1 MEAVRSF
8 ISEIILD
15 NTTGIQLN
23 ENMHDESLINM
34 GMDSIAFVRTIV
46 EIEERLEITIP
57 DEQLL
62 FTEMD
67 TLNKM
72 TDVVWNVLNYRKE

>member
-1 MEAVRSF
+1 MDAVRSL
-8 ISEIILD
+8 ISKIILE

-34 GMDSIAFVRTIV
+34 GMDSIAFVRIIV

>member
-1 MEAVRSF
+1 MDALRSVIF
-8 ISEIILD
+8 NIILE
-15 NTTGIQLN
+15 NATGIQLN

-34 GMDSIAFVRTIV
+34 GMDSIAFVRIIV
-46 EIEERLEITIP
+46 EIEERFEITIP

-72 TDVVWNVLNYRKE
+72 TDVVWKLQNQNRE

>member
-1 MEAVRSF
+1 MDALRSVIF
-8 ISEIILD
+8 NIILE
-15 NTTGIQLN
+15 NATGIQLN
-23 ENMHDESLINM
+23 ENMHDESLSNM
-34 GMDSIAFVRTIV
+34 GMDSIAFVRIIV
-46 EIEERLEITIP
+46 EIEERFEITIP

-72 TDVVWNVLNYRKE
+72 TDVVWKLQNQNRE

>member
-1 MEAVRSF
+1 MDALRSL
-8 ISEIILD
+8 ISKIILE

-34 GMDSIAFVRTIV
+34 GMDSIAFVRIIV